1 MKRSTLVT
9 LMLVIAAVM
18 LAIGLFIA
26 GSIWRG
32 RASPTAVSFGQDAA
46 ISPPENSTNFVC
58 CASSKGKPSVQPLKE
73 NRDQWRRIK
82 KITSDLRIRTH
93 PDFLMSA
100 ASLLVEGSW
109 RLSDISEAHDC
120 GDYCGDSTQTRLAIL
135 NKIQT
140 TALILPCALGLEK
153 SFYFCTF
160 SLHFRYVHP

>member
-82 KITSDLRIRTH
+82 KITSDLRIRQA
-93 PDFLMSA
+93 FLSKDHGVCRTLA
-100 ASLLVEGSW
+100 KPTTVGTIVGTLLKHGSLSSTKFKQ
-109 RLSDISEAHDC
+109 RL
-120 GDYCGDSTQTRLAIL
+120 
-135 NKIQT
+135 
-140 TALILPCALGLEK
+140 
-153 SFYFCTF
+153 
-160 SLHFRYVHP
+160 